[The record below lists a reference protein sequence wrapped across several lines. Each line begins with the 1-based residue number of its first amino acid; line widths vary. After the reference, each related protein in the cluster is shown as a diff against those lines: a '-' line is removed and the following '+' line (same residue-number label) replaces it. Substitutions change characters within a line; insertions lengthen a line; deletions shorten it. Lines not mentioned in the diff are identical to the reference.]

1 MNPVIRYTFLAFE
14 LNHQIDEGKKLDLE
28 ETKAHIADGT
38 LFEWLKAQFDGDIDL
53 SIYKDEDKE
62 KVLELFVALKEN
74 VDSRRKFGV
83 EKDGLSLLL
92 AYCIEGLQEL
102 RHQDGTFN

>member
-14 LNHQIDEGKKLDLE
+14 INHQIDEGKKLDIE
-28 ETKAHIADGT
+28 ETKSHIVDGT
-38 LFEWLKAQFDGDIDL
+38 LFDWLKGQYDDMDL
-53 SIYKDEDKE
+53 SLYREDEKS
-62 KVLELFVALKEN
+62 KVLELFVSLKEN

-92 AYCIEGLQEL
+92 AYCIEGLQQL
-102 RHQDGTFN
+102 RHEDGNYN